1 MSSDREEDRRSVLA
15 TIGPLEQDL
24 ELSETRPGCSPGRLA
39 RVAEKG
45 IVFPLS
51 AKQGEPLVRSK
62 VKVVNNTLIT
72 ETRCVK
78 PK

>member
-24 ELSETRPGCSPGRLA
+24 ELSERDRDAAQAAWRGWRKRYC
-39 RVAEKG
+39 
-45 IVFPLS
+45 IPLS

-62 VKVVNNTLIT
+62 VKVVNITLIT
-72 ETRCVK
+72 ETRGVK